1 MVLCSTRFVAQ
12 HVEPTSPGIQVEIWM
27 SNQDKICASIA
38 WQTLAIQF
46 WTIAIHRPWNMFKK
60 HLFLLLPNSREMLNQ
75 IFQLGSRWFLPFPT
89 GGSNALLWTDLDSSQ
104 GLEHAKQHESL
115 MLFNLGLSQN
125 IPQIHSFLQK
135 EISLY
140 CAEELAY
147 HSISVSI
154 VEPKQGGVQKQWTYE
169 HSSYTFQLQA
179 RPSSTLQGMLAWTPQ
194 KICFGHDPRFS
205 KPPRG
210 LISDSKSSISQCGH
224 MILTAIYARCW

>member
-1 MVLCSTRFVAQ
+1 
-12 HVEPTSPGIQVEIWM
+12 
-27 SNQDKICASIA
+27 
-38 WQTLAIQF
+38 
-46 WTIAIHRPWNMFKK
+46 MFKK

-179 RPSSTLQGMLAWTPQ
+179 RPSSTLQGMLA
-194 KICFGHDPRFS
+194 
-205 KPPRG
+205 
-210 LISDSKSSISQCGH
+210 
-224 MILTAIYARCW
+224 